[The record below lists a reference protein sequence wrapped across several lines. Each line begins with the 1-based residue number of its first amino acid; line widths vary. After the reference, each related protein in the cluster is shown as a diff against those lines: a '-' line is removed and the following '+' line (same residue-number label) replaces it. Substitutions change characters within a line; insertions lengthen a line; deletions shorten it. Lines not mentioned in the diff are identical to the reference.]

1 MSAHLEKRTRKRLAE
16 LEAAGLRRRLVPPSG
31 IDLSSN
37 DYLGLAEHPL
47 LKQRMAEAVRQEG
60 CGSTASRLLRGERAS
75 FSALERRFAD
85 FKGTQ
90 AALYFSS
97 GYQANLGV
105 LATFL
110 EPGDVVFSDELN
122 HASLI
127 DGIRLGRARREIFP
141 HRDVGALRR
150 LLASESQKGQ
160 LYIVTESLFSMDGDF
175 APLSG
180 YADLCRETGA
190 VLIVDEAHAVGI
202 YGEAGSGLIEQ
213 TGCADDVFLSIN
225 PAGKA
230 LGVSGAF
237 VCGPSWAIDYLI
249 QKARTLIFST
259 AAPPAIAAALDAA
272 LDIVAAEPER
282 RAKLRQRANEL
293 RRRLHDGGL
302 PVDEEGSQIIPV
314 VIGDNGFAVELAEYF
329 TAQGFDVRAIRPPT
343 VPAGTARLRISV
355 NVKSSDADLQR
366 FSDQLCAAC
375 AKISPSIAAS
385 S

>member
-1 MSAHLEKRTRKRLAE
+1 MTAQLEERTRKRLAE
-16 LEAAGLRRRLVPPSG
+16 LEAAGLRRRLVPPRG
-31 IDLSSN
+31 VDLSSN

-47 LKQRMAEAVRQEG
+47 LKQRMAEAVREEG
-60 CGSTASRLLRGERAS
+60 CGSTASRLLRGERARL
-75 FSALERRFAD
+75 SALERRFAD
-85 FKGTQ
+85 FKGTP

-110 EPGDVVFSDELN
+110 EPGDLVFSDELN

-127 DGIRLGRARREIFP
+127 DGIRLGRARCVVFP
-141 HRDVGALRR
+141 HRGVSALRR
-150 LLASESQKGQ
+150 LLAKESSSGQ
-160 LYIVTESLFSMDGDF
+160 VYIVTESLFSMDGDF
-175 APLSG
+175 APLAE
-180 YADLCRETGA
+180 YAELCRETGA
-190 VLIVDEAHAVGI
+190 ALIADEAHAVGI

-213 TGCADDVFLSIN
+213 TGCGGNVFLSVN

-237 VCGPSWAIDYLI
+237 AAGPSWAIDFLI

-282 RAKLRQRANEL
+282 RAMLLRRANAL

-302 PVDEEGSQIIPV
+302 SVEPEGSQIIPV
-314 VIGDNGFAVELAEYF
+314 VVGGNDDAVALAEF
-329 TAQGFDVRAIRPPT
+329 FSDQGFDVRAIRPPT
-343 VPAGTARLRISV
+343 VPAGSARLRISV
-355 NVKSSDADLQR
+355 NVKASDADLER
-366 FSDQLCAAC
+366 FADQLCAAC
-375 AKISPSIAAS
+375 AKISPIIAAS